1 MLISRGDEHM
11 STPCIKKGYGE
22 MRVRCTTRHAHM
34 LCTFPKVIVED
45 EKANTCFLTYL
56 LPSSGLVVKVVGG
69 LFVGRLFDF
78 LVMKNVSS
86 FSFVCWEAF

>member
-11 STPCIKKGYGE
+11 STPCIKKGHGE
-22 MRVRCTTRHAHM
+22 MRVPCITRHAHM

-56 LPSSGLVVKVVGG
+56 PPSSGLVVKVVVA
-69 LFVGRLFDF
+69 LFVRRLFDF

-86 FSFVCWEAF
+86 YSFVC

>member
-1 MLISRGDEHM
+1 MLCLNALE
-11 STPCIKKGYGE
+11 STPCIKKGHGE
-22 MRVRCTTRHAHM
+22 MRVRCITTHAHM
-34 LCTFPKVIVED
+34 SCTFPKVIVED

-56 LPSSGLVVKVVGG
+56 PLSSGLVVKVVVA

-86 FSFVCWEAF
+86 YSFVC

>member
-1 MLISRGDEHM
+1 
-11 STPCIKKGYGE
+11 
-22 MRVRCTTRHAHM
+22 
-34 LCTFPKVIVED
+34 VIVED

-56 LPSSGLVVKVVGG
+56 PLSSGLVVKVVVA

-86 FSFVCWEAF
+86 YSFVC